1 MASIREIKRRRET
14 IQNTEQITK
23 AMKLVSTAKLQ
34 RSRGKAESAGSYSEL
49 MYETVRSVIL
59 RSDFS
64 DNPWLRTEDQTDPA
78 VVVITSN
85 RGLAGGYN
93 SNIVKLVTNDGRFLP
108 ERTRIYAVGRKGK
121 EALQKKGYKIIEDYS
136 EAMWEPLYTDA
147 SELAASLLNAYRQGV
162 CGSVYLAYTSFQNT
176 VTHVPV
182 LVRLLPLTGVEETKR
197 RAVPEPELVMNYEP
211 DEETVLSAVI
221 PQYLGSLIYGAL
233 LESVASEHG
242 ARMAA
247 MDSAS
252 GNAQEMMQDLALKY
266 NRARQG
272 AITQEL
278 TEIIAG
284 ANAIS

>member
-34 RSRGKAESAGSYSEL
+34 RSRGKAESAGSYSDL